1 MHLAGPVLPLIYLAA
16 LVAAD
21 TEIINFRGGQTVSRA
36 LSVVEFLLVLIQT
49 IARNMISHT
58 HVHKPRPRTFRAFI
72 CHFHYSF
79 ASRRQHSS
87 DGLPRARRLM

>member
-49 IARNMISHT
+49 IARI
-58 HVHKPRPRTFRAFI
+58 
-72 CHFHYSF
+72 
-79 ASRRQHSS
+79 
-87 DGLPRARRLM
+87 